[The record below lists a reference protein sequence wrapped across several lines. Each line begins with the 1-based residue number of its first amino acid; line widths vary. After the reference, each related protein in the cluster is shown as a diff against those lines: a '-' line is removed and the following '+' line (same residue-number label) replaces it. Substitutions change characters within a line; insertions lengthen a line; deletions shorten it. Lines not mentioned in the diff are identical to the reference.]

1 MRRKPE
7 VVHQDVQA
15 IIRNLTSF
23 DLVTLSAMSRIDKFE
38 ATDVGSSS
46 EGPKPKH
53 SVSDPVGARV
63 VAKLSGR
70 KVHDP
75 VGSAV
80 KEIDRAIFEIRRQTE
95 VLNQQREYV
104 LNPRERHKDNY
115 IQHCEACERE
125 VAGTSNDRIRSG
137 YCASCYNVWIR
148 EGRPSRVEFESRR
161 RDANRKRAKA

>member
-1 MRRKPE
+1 
-7 VVHQDVQA
+7 
-15 IIRNLTSF
+15 
-23 DLVTLSAMSRIDKFE
+23 MSRIDKFE

-104 LNPRERHKDNY
+104 LNPRERHRANFVETC
-115 IQHCEACERE
+115 IICERE
-125 VAGTSNDRIRSG
+125 IACTPNDRPRAG
-137 YCASCYNVWIR
+137 MCYEDYRKWLKEGKPNKTSFALRIR
-148 EGRPSRVEFESRR
+148 E
-161 RDANRKRAKA
+161 AAQT

>member
-1 MRRKPE
+1 
-7 VVHQDVQA
+7 
-15 IIRNLTSF
+15 
-23 DLVTLSAMSRIDKFE
+23 MSRIDKFE

-70 KVHDP
+70 KLHDP

-80 KEIDRAIFEIRRQTE
+80 KEIDRAIFEMRRATE
-95 VLNQQREYV
+95 VLNQQREFV

-115 IQHCEACERE
+115 IEHCVGCERE
-125 VAGTSNDRIRSG
+125 IACTPNDRPRQG
-137 YCASCYNVWIR
+137 FCAQCYRAWRKEGEPNKASFALRIR
-148 EGRPSRVEFESRR
+148 ESAEVK
-161 RDANRKRAKA
+161 DALR

>member
-1 MRRKPE
+1 MF
-7 VVHQDVQA
+7 QDVQA
-15 IIRNLTSF
+15 IIRNLQSF

-104 LNPRERHKDNY
+104 LNPRERHRANFVETC
-115 IQHCEACERE
+115 IICERE
-125 VAGTSNDRIRSG
+125 IACTPNDRPRAG
-137 YCASCYNVWIR
+137 MCYEDYRKWLKEGKPNKTSFALRIR
-148 EGRPSRVEFESRR
+148 E
-161 RDANRKRAKA
+161 AAQT